1 MRLMEIREIIDV
13 NKLTAPK
20 KKKNVCAYARVSTA
34 KDVAQLSFDTQ
45 VQVYTDLILSNSEW
59 NFVGVYADEGKS
71 GTSLEARSQFKLMI
85 EVARNKMIDLIITK
99 SISRFARNTVDC
111 LSILQELRS
120 WGVEVWFEN
129 ENISSFDPKIEFV
142 ISILSGMAEEEAR
155 NVSENVK
162 WNVRKR
168 FQEGKF
174 YVVTKRFLGYEHDK
188 DGNLII
194 VEKEAK
200 AVKQI
205 YDMYTSGHSIP
216 QIIDWLESH
225 NIKTALG
232 KDKWYKNAIM
242 QILKNEKY
250 TGNAILQKTL
260 RPSFRSKLKI
270 KNDRILPKYL
280 VQNSHPAIISQEQF
294 DEAQR
299 IRLERIQKYH
309 MDEEKTLKEK
319 FSVRSI
325 YSELFYCPHCGK
337 NFNFKN
343 NNAGKKWATRQ
354 LICASNKN
362 RKTCC
367 ADTLFCDVVDQQI
380 VNQVNIILSNKDYF
394 LTALKEALENDPA
407 VINAK
412 EELKQTQAELDALEA
427 RYESLKHLEDEFSLT
442 VINELKTQIRDKK
455 IIKVNLENDLLTKLN
470 VDAFVN
476 KIKNLI
482 KPFKS
487 ITNVDEFPFRELF
500 SKVIVESRDN
510 IGFVIGRS
518 RNYNNIQLKQQG
530 VLNGSIDYV
539 IRKSRFLSNHKL
551 IISY

>member
-1 MRLMEIREIIDV
+1 MEIREIIDI
-13 NKLTAPK
+13 NKLIAPK

-45 VQVYTDLILSNSEW
+45 VQVYTDLILSNPEW

-71 GTSLEARSQFKLMI
+71 GTNLEARSQFKLMI

-188 DGNLII
+188 DGNLVI
-194 VEKEAK
+194 VEEEAK

-205 YDMYTSGHSIP
+205 YNMYTSGHSIP

-270 KNDRILPKYL
+270 NNDRILPKYL

-309 MDEEKTLKEK
+309 MDAEKTLKEK

-380 VNQVNIILSNKDYF
+380 VNQVNLILSNKDYF
-394 LTALKEALENDPA
+394 LTALKVALENDPA

-412 EELKQTQAELDALEA
+412 EELKRTQAEISVLEE
-427 RYESLKHLEDEFSLT
+427 RLKTLEHLSDEFTMT
-442 VINELKTQIRDKK
+442 VIKELKLQIRDNQIK
-455 IIKVNLENDLLTKLN
+455 KVNLENMLLTTYN
-470 VDAFVN
+470 VDAFLL

-482 KPFKS
+482 KQYKQIS
-487 ITNVDEFPFRELF
+487 TDDEFPFRELF
-500 SKVIVESRDN
+500 SKIIVANRND
-510 IGFVIGRS
+510 IFFVIGKRDNFNDLDLDQS
-518 RNYNNIQLKQQG
+518 GILIG
-530 VLNGSIDYV
+530 EVDYL
-539 IRKSRFLSNHKL
+539 IRKTTLTTKHRL
-551 IISY
+551 IFY